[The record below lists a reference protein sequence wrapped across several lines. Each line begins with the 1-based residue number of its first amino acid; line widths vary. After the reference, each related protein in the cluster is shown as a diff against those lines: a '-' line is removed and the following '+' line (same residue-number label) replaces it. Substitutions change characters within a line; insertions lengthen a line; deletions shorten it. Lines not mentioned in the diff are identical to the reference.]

1 MLRALIVLLLLA
13 NALFFGWSQGW
24 LDGAL
29 GLRASGDREPERLR
43 LEAHPERLALLSP
56 QAVTALQTR
65 ACLESPPLLGDEAL
79 RAAQAA
85 LEHLGVAPADWSLQS
100 SELPGL
106 WAVATIKLGSA
117 EFRARKEETY
127 KRLKIAYE
135 PLQGLVDEQPSLV
148 LSRHPSEKAAE
159 AALAG
164 YEQRALKGLRVL
176 QLQPAQSQ
184 HLLQLPRADGSLQA
198 QLLTP
203 KEAALAP
210 GFKPCSAPPA
220 AAAASAAASAASAH

>member
-1 MLRALIVLLLLA
+1 MLRALVVLLLLA
-13 NALFFGWSQGW
+13 NALFFGWSRGW

-43 LEAHPERLALLSP
+43 LASHPERLTLLSP
-56 QAVTALQTR
+56 QAASALQSR
-65 ACLESPPLLGDEAL
+65 ACLESPLLAGDEAL

-85 LEHLGVAPADWSLQS
+85 LERLGVAAADWSVQA
-100 SELPGL
+100 SELPGV

-127 KRLKIAYE
+127 RKLKLPYE
-135 PLQGLVDEQPSLV
+135 PLQGLPEEQPSLV
-148 LSRHPSEKAAE
+148 LSRHASAKAAE

-176 QLQPAQSQ
+176 QLQAPQPQ
-184 HLLQLPRADGSLQA
+184 YLLQLPHADGNLQA
-198 QLLTP
+198 QLRAP
-203 KEAALAP
+203 REAALAP
-210 GFKPCSAPPA
+210 GFKPCAAPAASAPP
-220 AAAASAAASAASAH
+220 ASAAASSSP